1 MNDGHRQP
9 QNAIRASWL
18 RRDGDYCR
26 CGGVALRR
34 QSDGRHWFTPIVWTG
49 YILFVDALVY
59 KLKARSLLMNGRWFN
74 YCCLTETVLSVYC
87 FQGAHKRDKRLVTR
101 GLVPKRI
108 LESFMQEQENEG
120 SEKADRDCGLPA
132 ACALFF
138 YGLISSDLEFN
149 CSGMSFS
156 LGNASPLYMKSDGCN
171 ANEIG

>member
-1 MNDGHRQP
+1 
-9 QNAIRASWL
+9 
-18 RRDGDYCR
+18 
-26 CGGVALRR
+26 
-34 QSDGRHWFTPIVWTG
+34 
-49 YILFVDALVY
+49 
-59 KLKARSLLMNGRWFN
+59 MNGRWFN

-120 SEKADRDCGLPA
+120 SEKADHDCGLPT

>member
-1 MNDGHRQP
+1 MDTASPKTRFAPHGYAGM
-9 QNAIRASWL
+9 AIIVAAEVL
-18 RRDGDYCR
+18 LF
-26 CGGVALRR
+26 GGNQMV
-34 QSDGRHWFTPIVWTG
+34 GHWFTPIVWTG